1 MRFRSIGAVG
11 TLAISRSPTHGR
23 SVPDRP
29 GVGSR
34 GRRPSSRSTPEAPG
48 PGAEEISC
56 PFLLRRERQRLSP
69 DPRGHGGRHGARRDL
84 RGRERTRPAGGRHDR
99 LREDVLPFH
108 FQVVSTAHHAWGAI
122 QDPEGEFSPP
132 SFEFDQDYAGL
143 QALIEEA
150 RSGLA
155 ALDRA
160 DVEALEEGNL
170 VFKLGK
176 NEIPFTAKN
185 FLLSF
190 SLPNFYFHATT
201 TYDILRMA
209 GAPVGKM
216 AFLGPM
222 KAGV

>member
-1 MRFRSIGAVG
+1 M
-11 TLAISRSPTHGR
+11 
-23 SVPDRP
+23 SVSFYDAS
-29 GVGSR
+29 VGSYLQILEGAAGVMAL
-34 GRRPSSRSTPEAPG
+34 GRTH
-48 PGAEEISC
+48 AEENG
-56 PFLLRRERQRLSP
+56 L
-69 DPRGHGGRHGARRDL
+69 DL
-84 RGRERTRPAGGRHDR
+84 QEIVMTR
-99 LREDVLPFH
+99 LREDMMPFH
-108 FQVVSTAHHAWGAI
+108 FQVVSTAHHSWGAI
-122 QDPEGEFSPP
+122 QGIQKGEFSPP
-132 SFEFDQDYAGL
+132 SFELDRDYAGL

-150 RSGLA
+150 RNGLA

-160 DVEALEEGNL
+160 DVEALAEGKL
-170 VFKLGK
+170 IFKLGK

-201 TYDILRMA
+201 TYDILRMV